1 MTNPDFRALC
11 AELLRELQA
20 LRLAVADELGS
31 PSEESSVILRARAA
45 LATPPPKP
53 PTLKEQ
59 AMTNP
64 DFRTIRAELLAIAD
78 ELEGRPNE

>member
-11 AELLRELQA
+11 AELLQECQYLHDDNRLNRA
-20 LRLAVADELGS
+20 LWD
-31 PSEESSVILRARAA
+31 RARAA